1 MKFAFQTRDSLYL
14 VLDLLSGGDMRY
26 HLWKRPRFKEKE
38 TKFIVSWIILAL
50 EYVHSQGFLHR
61 DIKPENLVF
70 DSRGYVHVTDFGIS
84 KKIRTNNKLDS
95 SGTPGYMAPE
105 VMMRQ
110 NHNTSVDFYAV
121 GIIAYEC
128 MFQKV
133 SAYL

>member
-1 MKFAFQTRDSLYL
+1 M
-14 VLDLLSGGDMRY
+14 
-26 HLWKRPRFKEKE
+26 
-38 TKFIVSWIILAL
+38 
-50 EYVHSQGFLHR
+50 
-61 DIKPENLVF
+61 
-70 DSRGYVHVTDFGIS
+70 HVTDFGIS